1 MAAVLSSADDCGY
14 FGPLRRSRSQSNFAV
29 DSSPTHHYSPSP
41 SPSFYVNFYPESD
54 LSSSPPTVQAEST
67 DDGSFSSTPTSNL
80 SVASDSEELPS
91 FDNCPDDDPFDL
103 PLLSQEKFF
112 IQPEVRDAEKLELS
126 PKTAGS
132 CTPPAAPD
140 TPVRIEHAQDDCA
153 ATNKPSR
160 QVDYLSHDW
169 TEEDIW
175 SSWRYVIS
183 KRGSQE
189 FPNCQRLE
197 NACWR
202 TWSKVKNG
210 LKTISPE
217 ELNWLKDC
225 DVTWLYGPLQTGSSR
240 LQASR
245 TESCSRSL
253 SNSESL
259 VNLAKKPI
267 LKKRSMSEMMLQRSL
282 TSSSLLKQATAAVQ
296 AQETSA
302 AVLRPTMARAMT
314 DCYLALPLCS
324 RQSSQSQETNMSLAA
339 STDSSGIS
347 SPCTERKHI
356 HFNEQV
362 EQCIA
367 VEVKCDDD
375 DDDDDRGAGPY
386 DSDSD
391 DGVVMKRIKP
401 KRRAPSMRRRA
412 SKTTQTEGKTIA
424 MLPST
429 KLKYRED
436 ASESRMTHA
445 AAGSP
450 LLSPSSPLLSPSSSQ
465 ETLRPS
471 RQASVFYFDG
481 DDYDDDSIHVEAATT
496 SDERATQDRL
506 PQRSPSSSASLYDE
520 PPVVG
525 MRRTWSGML
534 MPCEDDEPRPGD
546 GILGRVLDTVNTA
559 RDIAHVIWNVG
570 WRR

>member
-14 FGPLRRSRSQSNFAV
+14 FGSLRRSRSQSSFVV
-29 DSSPTHHYSPSP
+29 DSPPTHHYSSSSSSSSPPSN
-41 SPSFYVNFYPESD
+41 FYVNFYPESD
-54 LSSSPPTVQAEST
+54 LSSSPPTVQTEST

-80 SVASDSEELPS
+80 SVASDSEELLS
-91 FDNCPDDDPFDL
+91 LDNCPDDDDDDDPFDL

-126 PKTAGS
+126 PTTADS
-132 CTPPAAPD
+132 STLPLTAPD
-140 TPVRIEHAQDDCA
+140 TPICIEHAQDDCA
-153 ATNKPSR
+153 VTDKPSR

-183 KRGSQE
+183 KRGSEE

-245 TESCSRSL
+245 TESCSQSL
-253 SNSESL
+253 SKSESL
-259 VNLAKKPI
+259 VNLVKKPI

-314 DCYLALPLCS
+314 DCYLALPLCT
-324 RQSSQSQETNMSLAA
+324 RQSSQSQETNTSLAA

-375 DDDDDRGAGPY
+375 DEDRGAGPY

-401 KRRAPSMRRRA
+401 KRRAPSVRRRA

-436 ASESRMTHA
+436 APESRMTHA
-445 AAGSP
+445 AAG
-450 LLSPSSPLLSPSSSQ
+450 SPLLSPSSSQ

-471 RQASVFYFDG
+471 RQASAFFFDG
-481 DDYDDDSIHVEAATT
+481 DDDDDYDDKHTT
-496 SDERATQDRL
+496 TDERATQDRL
-506 PQRSPSSSASLYDE
+506 PSRSPSSASLCDE
-520 PPVVG
+520 PPMVG
-525 MRRTWSGML
+525 MRRTSSGML
-534 MPCEDDEPRPGD
+534 MPCEDDEPRSGD